1 MSKINH
7 HPDLYDQWRIIKNLY
22 PYMILIQLKR
32 NSNLFSITISILW
45 ELFIDTRYNYFLK
58 ILVFNRIFQKGIIK
72 ASS

>member
-1 MSKINH
+1 MTNYKKPLSI
-7 HPDLYDQWRIIKNLY
+7 YDSYSVKKELESIFYYCKY
-22 PYMILIQLKR
+22 LI
-32 NSNLFSITISILW
+32 